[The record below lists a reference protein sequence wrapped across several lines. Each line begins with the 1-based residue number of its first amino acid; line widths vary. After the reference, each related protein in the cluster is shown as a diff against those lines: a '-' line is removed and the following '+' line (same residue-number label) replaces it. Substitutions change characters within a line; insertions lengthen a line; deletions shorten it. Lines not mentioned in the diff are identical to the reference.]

1 MDKSKAQKLA
11 EAFKDDWEIDPK
23 AQHGLHKKSGFEI
36 DLGSTWYQNDE
47 LHYTS
52 VFWYN
57 PGYGRDGEPVDAH
70 EVTELQREFGILYE
84 AGYMPGRTEQEQAQ
98 ENLRIE
104 KEAEQTRKEF
114 AAKAQAQSRYW
125 QEHPEEY
132 QEYIKS
138 NREKYEAKKK
148 ETEQKWYQERGIIPP
163 KNSNER

>member
-11 EAFKDDWEIDPK
+11 ETFKDDWEIDPK

-36 DLGSTWYQNDE
+36 YMGSLYHDE
-47 LHYTS
+47 DGHLRYDCMFRTTRANPEEKLTDE
-52 VFWYN
+52 VFK
-57 PGYGRDGEPVDAH
+57 R
-70 EVTELQREFGILYE
+70 LQREFGILYE

-98 ENLRIE
+98 ENLRID

-114 AAKAQAQSRYW
+114 AAEAQAQSRYW

-148 ETEQKWYQERGIIPP
+148 EAEQKWYQERGIIPP